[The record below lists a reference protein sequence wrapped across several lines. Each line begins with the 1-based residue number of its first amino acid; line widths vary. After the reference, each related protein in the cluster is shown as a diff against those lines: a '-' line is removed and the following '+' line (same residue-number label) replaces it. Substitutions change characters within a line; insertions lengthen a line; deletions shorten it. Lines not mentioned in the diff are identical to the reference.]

1 MAEVFRQ
8 KTMQLAAALEHENE
22 EEREAARQALRGFI
36 DRIVIPPGN
45 ALLQVV
51 GNFGE
56 MLTAA
61 NGRAEPAIVAYDGC
75 GGPQPAEF
83 GVLVGRSVGFLPR
96 TSSTRSCRSA
106 YRGRVLSSIRS
117 NDPNRQR
124 LLLAR
129 RCART

>member
-8 KTMQLAAALEHENE
+8 KTMQLAAALEHEDE
-22 EEREAARQALRGFI
+22 EEREAARHALRGFI

-61 NGRAEPAIVAYDGC
+61 NGRAEPANVAYDGC
-75 GGPQPAEF
+75 GGVQPAEF
-83 GVLVGRSVGFLPR
+83 GVLLGRSVGSESL
-96 TSSTRSCRSA
+96 
-106 YRGRVLSSIRS
+106 
-117 NDPNRQR
+117 
-124 LLLAR
+124 
-129 RCART
+129 